1 MSKNPGVL
9 PRWSHRCAASVLLL
23 LTVCTQVPPT
33 SSVMIPPVPAGGARI
48 WIYRTSGPHDS
59 QDRPYLR
66 LNGQVAGISEP
77 NGAFYRDVPPGHYTV
92 SVDSYGVPYPNQ
104 FTGVDL
110 AAGRVAFVKVLWM
123 RERVGGDSV
132 ASRALFF
139 TELVPADAAWAVIGA
154 TPLYRSS

>member
-77 NGAFYRDVPPGHYTV
+77 NGAFYRDVPPDTIRFPWIAMAFPILINLQG
-92 SVDSYGVPYPNQ
+92 SISPP
-104 FTGVDL
+104 
-110 AAGRVAFVKVLWM
+110 AGWP
-123 RERVGGDSV
+123 S
-132 ASRALFF
+132 
-139 TELVPADAAWAVIGA
+139 
-154 TPLYRSS
+154 